1 MVQLYFYDCLYYLPN
16 IIYHTDNVNAC
27 VLPSF
32 NSYLVIMLS
41 FTYILLQVLL
51 YAAVAMILIFPFD
64 IFYLSSRFYLLRT
77 LWRIVLPLQA
87 SLFLSGQIFAP
98 FPVCCFCFL
107 LTGKILLT
115 MLVYLLE
122 FELENCEGEKK
133 KVC

>member
-1 MVQLYFYDCLYYLPN
+1 
-16 IIYHTDNVNAC
+16 
-27 VLPSF
+27 
-32 NSYLVIMLS
+32 MLS

-107 LTGKILLT
+107 LTGKLLLT